1 MRYLHYALAFLL
13 IGIAAPIV
21 HVVHAF
27 TMNEIMKGGL
37 VPSSGEISDNGTIAS
52 GLKEALSIGTA
63 TAINN
68 LSSTGGYFGNEAIRI
83 LMPEKMQRVADLLKK
98 AGYSREI
105 DAFILSMNKAAEK
118 AAPKAKPI
126 FIDAIKEMSF
136 EDAKKILNGESTAA
150 TDYFK
155 SKTSSNLFDA
165 FKPEISSSMNE
176 AGVTHAF
183 KAMTERYTS
192 ILPFA
197 KPESLDLDN
206 YVTNKALDGLFYT
219 VSQEE
224 EKIRTDP
231 SARTTEILKK
241 VFGR

>member
-21 HVVHAF
+21 HAF
-27 TMNEIMKGGL
+27 TMDNIMKGSL
-37 VPSSGEISDNGTIAS
+37 APSSGEISDNVTIAS
-52 GLKEALSIGTA
+52 GLKEALSIGTV
-63 TAINN
+63 TAVNN
-68 LSSTGGYFGNEAIRI
+68 LSTTGGYFDNEAIRI
-83 LMPEKMQRVADLLKK
+83 LLPEKMQRVADILKK
-98 AGYSREI
+98 AGYNREI

-118 AAPKAKPI
+118 AVPKAKLI
-126 FIDAIKEMSF
+126 FIDAIKEMSV
-136 EDAKKILNGESTAA
+136 EDAKKVLNGGSTAA

-155 SKTSSNLFDA
+155 SKTSVHLFDA
-165 FKPEISSSMNE
+165 FKPEISSGMNE
-176 AGVTHAF
+176 AGVTQAF
-183 KAMTERYTS
+183 QAMTERYTS

-224 EKIRTDP
+224 KKIRMDP